1 MSTATVM
8 ETNAQ
13 YHADHSHVSHSML
26 SVFRQSRRV
35 YHDRFVARTQP
46 APEQTAAMRL
56 GALVHLAILE
66 PDVFA
71 TQCRVAPK
79 VDRRTKEGKA
89 IAAEFEA
96 ENADKIIIT
105 PDENEITDRIV
116 EAVESST
123 KAKQLLSHDGDIET
137 SIRWND
143 RESGMQC
150 KCRPDKLRSCGLILD
165 LKTTRDASPRG
176 FARSCAALGYHRQA
190 AWYLDGALANGI
202 ESPGFAFIAV
212 ETSYPWTVAVY
223 ELDTEA
229 VDLGR
234 NENRTAIMQVR
245 DCMRSGDWREPHE
258 KRVNLLSLPKWS
270 VYANEWEIIE

>member
-1 MSTATVM
+1 MSTLTQL
-8 ETNAQ
+8 ETNEQ

-35 YHDRFVARTQP
+35 YRDRFVSRTQP
-46 APEQTAAMRL
+46 PPEQTAAMRL
-56 GALVHLAILE
+56 GTLVHLAILE

-71 TQCRVAPK
+71 TQCRVAPI
-79 VDRRTKEGKA
+79 VDRRTKAGKE
-89 IAAEFEA
+89 IAAQFEA
-96 ENADKIIIT
+96 ENSGKIIIT
-105 PDENEITDRIV
+105 NEENEITARIV

-123 KAKQLLSHDGDIET
+123 KAKQLLVMDGDVET
-137 SIRWND
+137 SIRWRD
-143 RESGMQC
+143 RESGIKC
-150 KCRPDKLRSCGLILD
+150 KCRPDKFSSSGLIID

-190 AWYLDGALANGI
+190 AWYLDGAREVLDANHN
-202 ESPGFAFIAV
+202 FAFIAV
-212 ETSYPWTVAVY
+212 ETAYPWTVAVY
-223 ELDTEA
+223 ELDRDAIE
-229 VDLGR
+229 LGR

-270 VYANEWEIIE
+270 VYANEWDIIE